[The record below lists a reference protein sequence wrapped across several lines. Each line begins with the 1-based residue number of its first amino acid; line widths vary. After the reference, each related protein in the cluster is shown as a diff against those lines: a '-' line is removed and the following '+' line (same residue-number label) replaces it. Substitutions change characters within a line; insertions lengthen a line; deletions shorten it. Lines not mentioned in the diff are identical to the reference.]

1 MTELYPGMAGKEH
14 AAGKVREVDLN
25 SLRVKELFLIVFLT
39 VSQTNFLSL
48 FACLVV
54 LQML

>member
-1 MTELYPGMAGKEH
+1 MAGKEH